1 MSADSDGGQPSRRA
15 EIIALARRTFAER
28 GYTNTSMRDIAESA
42 GVLAG
47 SLYSHFRSKSEI
59 LQLVLEPWLEQMV
72 PTQEAA
78 LRSEGTGL
86 ERLRR
91 MMGEVLVLLAQYGD
105 EITILHY
112 GWSDLAELEDLVPI
126 VERANRLLDL
136 WHDVIIIGRRDGSIR
151 ADVEPELLVR
161 AITSSLHATVDTR
174 RYGMR
179 PAPLGLASVEELS
192 HQLIDIFVEGV
203 AAPLTT
209 SGPKYRAQPAAAVE
223 GTGGR

>member
-1 MSADSDGGQPSRRA
+1 VTADADGGQPSRRA

-72 PTQEAA
+72 PAQEAA
-78 LRSEGTGL
+78 LHSEGTGL

-91 MMGEVLVLLAQYGD
+91 MMREVQILLAQYGD

-112 GWSDLAELEDLVPI
+112 GWSDLATLEDLASI
-126 VERANRLLDL
+126 VERANRLLEL
-136 WHDVIIIGRRDGSIR
+136 WHEVIVIGQGDGSIR
-151 ADVEPELLVR
+151 AEVEPELLVR

-179 PAPLGLASVEELS
+179 PAPLGSASVEELAD
-192 HQLIDIFVEGV
+192 QLVDVFVEGV
-203 AAPLTT
+203 A
-209 SGPKYRAQPAAAVE
+209 GPRPTAKPKKRAQAVGAGE
-223 GTGGR
+223 RTGGR

>member
-1 MSADSDGGQPSRRA
+1 MTAVADGGHPSRRT

-72 PTQEAA
+72 PAQEAA
-78 LRSEGTGL
+78 LYSEGTGL

-91 MMGEVLVLLAQYGD
+91 MMREVLILLDQFGD
-105 EITILHY
+105 EMTILHY
-112 GWSDLAELEDLVPI
+112 GWSDLAALEDLAPI
-126 VERANRLLDL
+126 VERANRLLEL
-136 WHDVIIIGRRDGSIR
+136 WHEVIVIGRRDGSIR
-151 ADVEPELLVR
+151 TDVEPELLVR

-179 PAPLGLASVEELS
+179 AAPLGLASVEELAD
-192 HQLIDIFVEGV
+192 QLVDVFVEGA
-203 AAPLTT
+203 AAPRPTARPRKRT
-209 SGPKYRAQPAAAVE
+209 QVVTAGE